1 MTDVESMQGDTLNIL
16 AKEVIPYLK
25 ELSVQGPEQTAR
37 DILLGWDDTMSPQ
50 SAGAAVYAYFWQALL
65 EQTFKSK
72 VPLWDSASLES
83 SGPQRLLLTP
93 G

>member
-1 MTDVESMQGDTLNIL
+1 MI
-16 AKEVIPYLK
+16 
-25 ELSVQGPEQTAR
+25 
-37 DILLGWDDTMSPQ
+37 PQ

-72 VPLWDSASLES
+72 VPLSLWVPEAVLEDNSRQMNAISVMLKNPHHPLWDSASLES